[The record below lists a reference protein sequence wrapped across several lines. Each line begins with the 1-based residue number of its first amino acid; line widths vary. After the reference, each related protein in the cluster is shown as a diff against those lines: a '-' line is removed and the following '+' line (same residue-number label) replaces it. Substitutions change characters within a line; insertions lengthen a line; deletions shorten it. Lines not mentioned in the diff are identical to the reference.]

1 MLSRH
6 SASHRTPS
14 RRAAFRRTLIGRGIV
29 LLLVVFMLAGL
40 SGDAQHAL
48 PVSAL
53 PLTGGG
59 GGSASAPAGDFV
71 LEIPE
76 IGVHL
81 AVEEAYVRGDTWDF
95 SVFRH
100 EAAHLQL
107 TAFPGEGSNV
117 VIGAHYELA
126 NFVPGP
132 FIDLDQL
139 EVHDRITIQYQGRT
153 YIYEVSET
161 LLVDPSEVYV
171 AYGTPEEM
179 LTLLTCYSYS
189 GSGVYARRYVVRAP
203 LVDVL

>member
-1 MLSRH
+1 MQHIHSRVN
-6 SASHRTPS
+6 RTSS
-14 RRAAFRRTLIGRGIV
+14 RRAAPRHTLIGRWV
-29 LLLVVFMLAGL
+29 ALLLVICLLVGL
-40 SGDAQHAL
+40 SGDVIQTL

-59 GGSASAPAGDFV
+59 GGSASVPAGDFM

-76 IGVHL
+76 IGVNL
-81 AVEEAYVRGDTWDF
+81 AVDEAYVRGDTWDF
-95 SVFRH
+95 GVFRH

-139 EVHDRITIQYQGRT
+139 VVGDRITLQYQGRT

-189 GSGVYARRYVVRAP
+189 GAGIYARRYVVRAP
-203 LVDVL
+203 LVEVL

>member
-1 MLSRH
+1 MQPILPRVN
-6 SASHRTPS
+6 RTSS
-14 RRAAFRRTLIGRGIV
+14 RRAATRHNVIARGIA
-29 LLLVVFMLAGL
+29 LLLVIFLLVGL
-40 SGDAQHAL
+40 SGDVIQTL

-59 GGSASAPAGDFV
+59 GGSASVPAGDFI

-76 IGVHL
+76 IGVNL
-81 AVEEAYVRGDTWDF
+81 AVDEAYVRGDTWDF
-95 SVFRH
+95 GVFRH

-139 EVHDRITIQYQGRT
+139 SGRQSYLHSVSGTDVHLRSQRNLAGGPVRSVCGVWHAGRNA
-153 YIYEVSET
+153 
-161 LLVDPSEVYV
+161 D
-171 AYGTPEEM
+171 A
-179 LTLLTCYSYS
+179 
-189 GSGVYARRYVVRAP
+189 A
-203 LVDVL
+203 DVLQL